1 MLGAVAVQVH
11 GGGAKGEHARVE
23 HERPVAVPGAEE
35 GIDHGGASAWK
46 RRKGGHICTGR
57 TQAPC
62 GSPRRG
68 GGHRSWRYRTRRLGA
83 HLTEYPG
90 VTVLVITMT

>member
-1 MLGAVAVQVH
+1 VQVH

-46 RRKGGHICTGR
+46 RRKGGHAQVEHKRPVVVLDAEEGIDH
-57 TQAPC
+57 
-62 GSPRRG
+62 G
-68 GGHRSWRYRTRRLGA
+68 GIGHD
-83 HLTEYPG
+83 
-90 VTVLVITMT
+90 V